1 MPPPSSNPS
10 RMPELSRRRFIQ
22 AAALSPLVAFLPRG
36 MIAKALAA
44 PAAQPFEFFTAHE
57 ADVIREATARMIPGP
72 LEDPLEAGHP
82 GAREANVVRYVD
94 VLLAAFSH
102 NPPRIHASGPWSDR
116 SGGDE
121 DYMADFVPLT
131 PFQEATWRTRIT
143 GLQVMYRN
151 GIKALDAA
159 NGGDYVGATPGKKDS
174 TLNNAGDFRD
184 VLFVHAIEGFLSAPE
199 YGGNQDLVGWKE
211 ISFKGDTQPRGY
223 TAEEIG
229 ESDGLD
235 PVVPDVLVNTVLANL
250 DIAALAIAARRR
262 GGR

>member
-1 MPPPSSNPS
+1 
-10 RMPELSRRRFIQ
+10 MPELSRRRFIQ

-36 MIAKALAA
+36 TIAQALAA
-44 PAAQPFEFFTAHE
+44 PAAQPFEFFNAHQ
-57 ADVIREATARMIPGP
+57 AGVIREATARMIPGP
-72 LEDPLEAGHP
+72 LDDPLEAGHP
-82 GAREANVVRYVD
+82 GAREANVVRYID

-102 NPPRIHASGPWSDR
+102 DPPRIHASGPWSDR

-121 DYMADFVPLT
+121 DYMENFVPLT
-131 PFQEATWRTRIT
+131 PFQEATWRKRIA

-151 GIKALDAA
+151 GIAALDAA
-159 NGGDYVGATPGKKDS
+159 AGGDYAGASAGKKDS
-174 TLNNAGDFRD
+174 TLNDAGDFRD
-184 VLFVHAIEGFLSAPE
+184 VLFVHAIEGFLSVPE

-211 ISFKGDTQPRGY
+211 ISWKGDSQPRGY
-223 TAEEIG
+223 TAAEIG

-235 PVVPDVLVNTVLANL
+235 PVVPDVLVASVMANL

>member
-1 MPPPSSNPS
+1 MPSRSSNPFS
-10 RMPELSRRRFIQ
+10 MPELSRRRFIQ

-36 MIAKALAA
+36 MIAQALAA
-44 PAAQPFEFFTAHE
+44 PTAEPFEFFDAHQ
-57 ADVIREATARMIPGP
+57 AA
-72 LEDPLEAGHP
+72 
-82 GAREANVVRYVD
+82 GAREAKVVRYID

-102 NPPRIHASGPWSDR
+102 DPARIHASGPWSDR

-121 DYMADFVPLT
+121 DYMANFVPLS
-131 PFQEATWRTRIT
+131 PFQEASWRKRIAA
-143 GLQVMYRN
+143 LQQMYRT
-151 GIKALDAA
+151 GIVALDAA
-159 NGGDYVGATPGKKDS
+159 AGGDYSTASASKKDS

-184 VLFVHAIEGFLSAPE
+184 VLFIHAIEGFLSAPE

-223 TAEEIG
+223 TAKEIG

-235 PVVPDVLVNTVLANL
+235 PVVPDVLVASVLANL

>member
-1 MPPPSSNPS
+1 MPD
-10 RMPELSRRRFIQ
+10 LSRRRFIQ

-36 MIAKALAA
+36 MIAQALAS
-44 PAAQPFEFFTAHE
+44 PVAQPFEFFTAHE
-57 ADVIREATARMIPGP
+57 ADVVREATARMIPGP

-82 GAREANVVRYVD
+82 GAREANVVRYID
-94 VLLAAFSH
+94 VLLAAFAH
-102 NPPRIHASGPWSDR
+102 TPPRIHASGPWSDR
-116 SGGDE
+116 NGGDE
-121 DYMADFVPLT
+121 DYMENFVPLT
-131 PFQEATWRTRIT
+131 PFQEAAWRKRIA
-143 GLQVMYRN
+143 GLQEMYRN
-151 GIKALDAA
+151 GIAALDAA
-159 NGGDYVGATPGKKDS
+159 NGGDYVGATAGKKDS

-199 YGGNQDLVGWKE
+199 YGGNLDLVGWKE

-223 TAEEIG
+223 TAKEIG

-235 PVVPDVLVNTVLANL
+235 PVVPGVLVTSVMAHL